1 MGFKEVLA
9 TGTARLQ
16 ACVRVMDKLLYAAVG
31 GLVTMPSSAS
41 MTTSANAKIIAS
53 CLPSTIRLMTRLA
66 IKAGVVNLS
75 QGFERKATAEML
87 LAAAGALIDGETPE
101 TAAKYATT
109 LEKLVRPEKASAN
122 SKDSLNQYSLPAW
135 RTHSPPG
142 AQRVLCDLLP
152 GGTRRSGGESDR
164 CTRRD
169 GGLCNLPA
177 HSLRAG
183 RRRRL
188 LPALS
193 RALPCSMHALGHG
206 AARGDAVRRM
216 TISLVGCTIR
226 LLSTRLCAARR
237 LCYSTLH
244 TIQQVRSSLRPSCS
258 KFGDLCAKHNVLIVT
273 DEIYEHIIFD
283 GVKHTSLAQL
293 PGMAERTLI
302 VNALSKTARA
312 TGWRVGWVVSPKRF
326 TPSLRAVHDQL
337 VLQAPSP
344 LQFGSATMLRLGR
357 KAFNDVHL
365 EYLPKREILLT
376 ALRRGGLY
384 VGAVPEG
391 AYYLF
396 VGYHSVP
403 ALKGLSPTEATM
415 KMIEEYKVACVP
427 GDNFYLGKEAK
438 ADPQR
443 GGRYLRFTFVRSIDV
458 LKEGAEKLKAL
469 Q

>member
-1 MGFKEVLA
+1 MSECE
-9 TGTARLQ
+9 ARLPKR
-16 ACVRVMDKLLYAAVG
+16 AARVMDKLLYAAVG
-31 GLVTMPSSAS
+31 GLVTYA
-41 MTTSANAKIIAS
+41 IIRIYDNHKRKNNRVVPA
-53 CLPSTIRLMTRLA
+53 PSTIRLMTRLA
-66 IKAGVVNLS
+66 IKAGAVNLS
-75 QGFERKATAEML
+75 QGFPNEPPPREML

-109 LEKLVRPEKASAN
+109 LEKLVRPEKAGAN
-122 SKDSLNQYSLPAW
+122 SKDSLNQYSFPF
-135 RTHSPPG
+135 G
-142 AQRVLCDLLP
+142 AP
-152 GGTRRSGGESDR
+152 I
-164 CTRRD
+164 
-169 GGLCNLPA
+169 
-177 HSLRAG
+177 LRQ
-183 RRRRL
+183 
-188 LPALS
+188 ALS
-193 RALPCSMHALGHG
+193 EYYATFYPEVPADPEENLTVVLGATEGFAICLRTLCVPGDVVVFFQPFHELYPAQCTLWGMVPRAVTLFENDDLTGWVYDPVALDKALRG
-206 AARGDAVRRM
+206 ATA
-216 TISLVGCTIR
+216 
-226 LLSTRLCAARR
+226 LLFNSPHNPTGKVFTTAEL
-237 LCYSTLH
+237 
-244 TIQQVRSSLRPSCS
+244 QQI
-258 KFGDLCAKHNVLIVT
+258 GDLCAKHNVLIVT

-376 ALRRGGLY
+376 ALREAGFT

-443 GGRYLRFTFVRSIDV
+443 GGRDLRFTFVRSIDV